1 MVIVGPWVPTVEGS
15 RCQPHEVEPNVVD
28 ARTDARIGWV
38 AHDLRGHHVVIIVAV
53 ASDVE
58 PLR

>member
-1 MVIVGPWVPTVEGS
+1 VEGS
-15 RCQPHEVEPNVVD
+15 RCQPHDVEPNVVD